1 MKMLSLVEREAVSVG
16 KLPATTVRGTT
27 RGLVPL
33 LTPRLL
39 PGQALEIHPI
49 AIYTLLVRSGLEGH
63 PAGAIAAELRRQQ
76 AAGKL

>member
-1 MKMLSLVEREAVSVG
+1 MLTLVEREAVTVG
-16 KLPATTVRGTT
+16 KLSAPTVRGTT

-33 LTPRLL
+33 LLPRLL

-49 AIYTLLVRSGLEGH
+49 AIYNLLVRSGLEGQA
-63 PAGAIAAELRRQQ
+63 PGAISAELRRQQ